1 MNSGAPYFYDY
12 INAETSQVTPS
23 TIHVRNTALSAFF
36 RRYLF
41 QKAMSVFKWN
51 LPETGKK
58 IISSILF
65 MASAI
70 MLLYILINLGSY
82 LNSADLGVIVFNI
95 SPHLLQSPILI
106 LQE

>member
-51 LPETGKK
+51 LPENWEENYFLYTLYGFGYNA
-58 IISSILF
+58 II
-65 MASAI
+65 
-70 MLLYILINLGSY
+70 Y
-82 LNSADLGVIVFNI
+82 
-95 SPHLLQSPILI
+95 
-106 LQE
+106 

>member
-51 LPETGKK
+51 LPENWEENY
-58 IISSILF
+58 SSLNKFSHKSGLPIQYSNLF
-65 MASAI
+65 TI
-70 MLLYILINLGSY
+70 
-82 LNSADLGVIVFNI
+82 F
-95 SPHLLQSPILI
+95 
-106 LQE
+106 

>member
-41 QKAMSVFKWN
+41 QKLQAN
-51 LPETGKK
+51 R
-58 IISSILF
+58 SI
-65 MASAI
+65 
-70 MLLYILINLGSY
+70 
-82 LNSADLGVIVFNI
+82 
-95 SPHLLQSPILI
+95 
-106 LQE
+106 